1 MKEKTIYALGYFDGV
16 HLGHQALLS
25 ESRRLAQTQDC
36 HSGAVTFL
44 GHPDALLTG
53 MAPSQIN
60 TFADRKA
67 LLLQGVDRV
76 LELPFNQKMMETPWE
91 QFLNCLIGEHQ
102 ASGFVCGS
110 DFRFGYQGQGTAE
123 GLRQYCKMRKL
134 PCRIVP
140 QQRLNGVR
148 ISSTYIRTLL
158 EQGNME
164 EAARFLGHPHVL
176 TGTVVAGKQLGRTIG
191 IPTANMAYREG
202 LVRLPH
208 GVYACMATVE
218 GKRYAAVTNVG
229 NRPTVAGRN
238 VNVESWLQDFSGD
251 IYGKTVTLEFYKLLR
266 PEQKFSDL
274 PSLKAQIERDRLS
287 AIEALKKPDV
297 GSRSS

>member
-53 MAPSQIN
+53 MAPGQIN

-76 LELPFNQKMMETPWE
+76 LELPFDRKMMETPWE
-91 QFLNCLIGEHQ
+91 QFLNCLIGEHR

-123 GLRQYCKMRKL
+123 GLRQYCKMRNL
-134 PCRIVP
+134 PCRIVS
-140 QQRLNGVR
+140 QQNLNGIR

-191 IPTANMAYREG
+191 IPTANMAYSEG

-208 GVYACMATVE
+208 GVYACRAAVE
-218 GKRYAAVTNVG
+218 GAAYVAVTNVG
-229 NRPTVAGRN
+229 NRPTVAGRS

-251 IYGKTVTLEFYKLLR
+251 IYGKTVTLEFYKFLR

-274 PSLKAQIERDRLS
+274 PSLKAQIEKDRLS
-287 AIEALKKPDV
+287 AIDALKNPDL
-297 GSRSS
+297 